1 MTPTLYKYDNTKDY
15 ALDAASAIEDFIAFK
30 LEGKESVKIALSGG
44 QSPIPVYKA
53 LIKNGRVEWDKV
65 ELFMVDERYVPPQSD
80 ESNFRMLENEILSK
94 INLLKFFHGFHTE
107 QPMEEAA
114 AEYNILL
121 SDMKQPLFD
130 LVLLG
135 FGKDGHTASLFP
147 KSPALKESKKLAVH
161 TQAPDKSY
169 RLTLTCP
176 AILSSEKIMFLIQG
190 KDKEELVEKWAA
202 EDASAAALP
211 ATRILEH
218 ENVEVYY
225 SY

>member
-1 MTPTLYKYDNTKDY
+1 MPTLFKYKSEKDY
-15 ALDAASAIEDFIAFK
+15 ALDAAAAIEDFIAFK
-30 LEGKESVKIALSGG
+30 LEEKESVKIALSGG
-44 QSPIPVYKA
+44 KSPIPVYKA

-80 ESNFRMLENEILSK
+80 ESNFRMIENEILSK
-94 INLLKFFHGFHTE
+94 INLLKFFHSFHIE

-121 SDMKQPLFD
+121 TEMRQPLFD

-147 KSPALKESKKLAVH
+147 KSPALKESKKFAIH

-169 RLTLTCP
+169 RLTLTYP
-176 AILSSEKIMFLIQG
+176 AILSSGKIMFLIQG
-190 KDKEELVEKWAA
+190 KDKEALVEKWVK
-202 EDASAAALP
+202 EDTSVSDLP
-211 ATRILEH
+211 ATRILQH
-218 ENVEVYY
+218 ENVEVYF
-225 SY
+225 SC